1 MQKEGK
7 MSLRHFGN
15 INMLIVEDDAF
26 NIQLIRSLL
35 SKISDTN
42 IISTDDGLEALEI
55 LESGDQKIDIV
66 LLDLHLPIKSG
77 REVLESIRGNEKFD
91 DLPVLIIS
99 VDGMDEIE
107 LRKMGANDF
116 ILKPFDI
123 DEFAVKISANL
134 EDKK

>member
-1 MQKEGK
+1 MNLNHLGT
-7 MSLRHFGN
+7 
-15 INMLIVEDDAF
+15 INMLIIEDDAF

-42 IISTDDGLEALEI
+42 VIAMDDGSEALKI
-55 LESGDQKIDIV
+55 LESEEEKIDIV
-66 LLDLHLPIKSG
+66 LLDLHLPTMGGKEILG
-77 REVLESIRGNEKFD
+77 AIRKNEKLN

-107 LRKMGANDF
+107 LRNMGANDF

-123 DEFAVKISANL
+123 DEFAAKISANL
-134 EDKK
+134 KDKK

>member
-1 MQKEGK
+1 
-7 MSLRHFGN
+7 MSLKHFGKIN
-15 INMLIVEDDAF
+15 ILIVEDDAF

-42 IISTDDGLEALEI
+42 IVSTDDGSEALKI
-55 LESGDQKIDIV
+55 LESGDEKIDIV
-66 LLDLHLPIKSG
+66 LLDLHLPLKSG
-77 REVLESIRGNEKFD
+77 REILESIRGNNTFN

-107 LRKMGANDF
+107 LRNMGANDF

-123 DEFAVKISANL
+123 DEFASKISANL
-134 EDKK
+134 KDKK

>member
-1 MQKEGK
+1 
-7 MSLRHFGN
+7 MSLKHLGT

-35 SKISDTN
+35 AKISDTN
-42 IISTDDGLEALEI
+42 IISTDNGLEALKI
-55 LESGDQKIDIV
+55 LELEDEKIDMV
-66 LLDLHLPIKSG
+66 LLDLHLPGKSG
-77 REVLESIRGNEKFD
+77 KEVLQFIRKNEKLN

-99 VDGMDEIE
+99 VDGMDEVE

-123 DEFAVKISANL
+123 DEFAAKISANL
-134 EDKK
+134 KDTK

>member
-1 MQKEGK
+1 
-7 MSLRHFGN
+7 MSLKHLGT

-35 SKISDTN
+35 AKISDTN
-42 IISTDDGLEALEI
+42 IISTDDGMEALKV
-55 LESGDQKIDIV
+55 LEFGDTKIDIV
-66 LLDLHLPIKSG
+66 LLDLHLPGKSG
-77 REVLESIRGNEKFD
+77 KEVLRFIRKNEKLN

-99 VDGMDEIE
+99 VDGMDEVE

-123 DEFAVKISANL
+123 DEFADKISVNL
-134 EDKK
+134 KDKK

>member
-1 MQKEGK
+1 

-35 SKISDTN
+35 AKISDTN
-42 IISTDDGLEALEI
+42 MITTDDGSEALKI
-55 LESGDQKIDIV
+55 LENGDEKIDIV
-66 LLDLHLPIKSG
+66 LLDLHLPGKSG
-77 REVLESIRGNEKFD
+77 KEILEFIRRYKKFED
-91 DLPVLIIS
+91 IPVLIIS

-107 LRKMGANDF
+107 LRNMGANDF

-123 DEFAVKISANL
+123 AEFAAKISANL
-134 EDKK
+134 KDKK

>member
-42 IISTDDGLEALEI
+42 IISTDDGLEALKI

-123 DEFAVKISANL
+123 DEFAAKISANL

>member
-1 MQKEGK
+1 

-35 SKISDTN
+35 AKVSDTD
-42 IISTDDGLEALEI
+42 IISTDNGQEALEI

-66 LLDLHLPIKSG
+66 LLDLHLPIKNG
-77 REVLESIRGNEKFD
+77 KEVLEFIRNNEKFD

-123 DEFAVKISANL
+123 DEFVSKISANL
-134 EDKK
+134 KNKK

>member
-1 MQKEGK
+1 
-7 MSLRHFGN
+7 MSLKHFGN
-15 INMLIVEDDAF
+15 INLLIVEDDAF

-35 SKISDTN
+35 AKISDTN
-42 IISTDDGLEALEI
+42 IISTDDGVEALEI
-55 LESGDQKIDIV
+55 LESEDQKIDMV

-77 REVLESIRGNEKFD
+77 KEILESIRGNEKFA

-123 DEFAVKISANL
+123 DEFAAKISTNL
-134 EDKK
+134 KDKQ

>member
-1 MQKEGK
+1 

-35 SKISDTN
+35 AKISDTN
-42 IISTDDGLEALEI
+42 MITTDDGSEALKI
-55 LESGDQKIDIV
+55 LENGDEKIDIV
-66 LLDLHLPIKSG
+66 LLDLHLPGKSG
-77 REVLESIRGNEKFD
+77 KEILEFIRRYKKFED
-91 DLPVLIIS
+91 IPVLIIS

-107 LRKMGANDF
+107 LRNMGANDF

-123 DEFAVKISANL
+123 AEFASKISANL
-134 EDKK
+134 KDKK

>member
-1 MQKEGK
+1 

-42 IISTDDGLEALEI
+42 IISTDDGVEALKI

>member
-1 MQKEGK
+1 
-7 MSLRHFGN
+7 MSLKHLGT

-35 SKISDTN
+35 AKISDTN
-42 IISTDDGLEALEI
+42 ILSTDDGLEALKI
-55 LESGDQKIDIV
+55 LEFGDEKIDMV
-66 LLDLHLPIKSG
+66 LLDLHLPGKNGKDIL
-77 REVLESIRGNEKFD
+77 RFIRKNEKFD

-99 VDGMDEIE
+99 VDGMDEVE

-123 DEFAVKISANL
+123 DEFAAKISANL
-134 EDKK
+134 KDTK

>member
-1 MQKEGK
+1 

-66 LLDLHLPIKSG
+66 LLDLHLPMKSG

-123 DEFAVKISANL
+123 DEFATKISVNL
-134 EDKK
+134 ENKK

>member
-1 MQKEGK
+1 

-35 SKISDTN
+35 AKISDTN
-42 IISTDDGLEALEI
+42 MITTDDGSEALKI
-55 LESGDQKIDIV
+55 LEYGDEKIDIV
-66 LLDLHLPIKSG
+66 LLDLHLPGKSG
-77 REVLESIRGNEKFD
+77 KEILEFIRRYKKFED
-91 DLPVLIIS
+91 IPVLIIS

-107 LRKMGANDF
+107 LRNMGANDF

-123 DEFAVKISANL
+123 AEFAAKISANL
-134 EDKK
+134 KDKK

>member
-1 MQKEGK
+1 

-15 INMLIVEDDAF
+15 MNMLIVEDDAF

-42 IISTDDGLEALEI
+42 IISTDDGSEALKI

-66 LLDLHLPIKSG
+66 LLDLHLPMKSG

-134 EDKK
+134 ENKK

>member
-1 MQKEGK
+1 
-7 MSLRHFGN
+7 MSLKHLGTIN
-15 INMLIVEDDAF
+15 ILIVEDDVF

-35 SKISDTN
+35 AKISNTN
-42 IISTDDGLEALEI
+42 IVTTEDETEALNI
-55 LESGDQKIDIV
+55 LESEDEKIDIV
-66 LLDLHLPIKSG
+66 LLDLHLPGQSG
-77 REVLESIRGNEKFD
+77 KDILERIRKHKKFD

-123 DEFAVKISANL
+123 DEFAAKISANL
-134 EDKK
+134 ENKK

>member
-1 MQKEGK
+1 

-35 SKISDTN
+35 AKVSDTD
-42 IISTDDGLEALEI
+42 IISAYNGDEALEI
-55 LESGDQKIDIV
+55 LESADQKIDIV

-77 REVLESIRGNEKFD
+77 KEVLEFIRKNEKFD
-91 DLPVLIIS
+91 NLPVLIIS

-123 DEFAVKISANL
+123 DEFVSKISASLKN
-134 EDKK
+134 KK

>member
-1 MQKEGK
+1 
-7 MSLRHFGN
+7 MSLKHLGTIN
-15 INMLIVEDDAF
+15 ILIVEDDVS

-35 SKISDTN
+35 AKISNTN
-42 IISTDDGLEALEI
+42 IVTTEDETEALNI
-55 LESGDQKIDIV
+55 LESEDAKIDIV
-66 LLDLHLPIKSG
+66 LLDLHLPGQSG
-77 REVLESIRGNEKFD
+77 KDILERIRKHKKFD

-123 DEFAVKISANL
+123 DEFAAKISANL
-134 EDKK
+134 ENKK

>member
-1 MQKEGK
+1 

-35 SKISDTN
+35 TKISDTN
-42 IISTDDGLEALEI
+42 MITTDDGSEALKI
-55 LESGDQKIDIV
+55 LENGDEKIDIV
-66 LLDLHLPIKSG
+66 LLDIHLPGKSG
-77 REVLESIRGNEKFD
+77 KEILEFIRRYKKFED
-91 DLPVLIIS
+91 IPVLIIS

-107 LRKMGANDF
+107 LRNMGANDF

-123 DEFAVKISANL
+123 AEFAAKISANL
-134 EDKK
+134 KDKK

>member
-1 MQKEGK
+1 
-7 MSLRHFGN
+7 MSLKHFGT

-35 SKISDTN
+35 AKVSETN
-42 IISTDDGLEALEI
+42 VISTDNGLEALKI
-55 LESGDQKIDIV
+55 LESGEQKIDML
-66 LLDLHLPIKSG
+66 LLDLHLPGKNGKDI
-77 REVLESIRGNEKFD
+77 LHLIRKNEKFN

-107 LRKMGANDF
+107 LRQMGANDF

-123 DEFAVKISANL
+123 DAFVVKITANL
-134 EDKK
+134 KDAK

>member
-1 MQKEGK
+1 
-7 MSLRHFGN
+7 MSLKHFGN
-15 INMLIVEDDAF
+15 INLLIVEDDAF

-35 SKISDTN
+35 AKISDTN
-42 IISTDDGLEALEI
+42 IISTDDGVEALEI
-55 LESGDQKIDIV
+55 LESEDQKIDMV

-77 REVLESIRGNEKFD
+77 REILESIRGNEKFA

-123 DEFAVKISANL
+123 DEFAAKISTNL
-134 EDKK
+134 KDKK

>member
-42 IISTDDGLEALEI
+42 IISTDDGLKALEI
-55 LESGDQKIDIV
+55 LESGDKKIDIV

-77 REVLESIRGNEKFD
+77 REVLEIIRGSEKFD

-123 DEFAVKISANL
+123 DEFAVKISTNL

>member
-42 IISTDDGLEALEI
+42 IISTDDGLKALEI
-55 LESGDQKIDIV
+55 LESVDKKIDIV

-77 REVLESIRGNEKFD
+77 REVLEIIRGSEKFD

-123 DEFAVKISANL
+123 DEFAVKISTNL

>member
-1 MQKEGK
+1 MDLKHLGT
-7 MSLRHFGN
+7 M
-15 INMLIVEDDAF
+15 NMLIVEDDAF

-35 SKISDTN
+35 AKISDTN
-42 IISTDDGLEALEI
+42 IISTDNGLEALKI
-55 LESGDQKIDIV
+55 LEFEDEKIDMV
-66 LLDLHLPIKSG
+66 LLDLHLPGKSG
-77 REVLESIRGNEKFD
+77 KDVLNFIRKNEKFD

-99 VDGMDEIE
+99 VDGMDEVE

-134 EDKK
+134 KDKK